1 MATDKSSETLPDPV
15 SLASDVSQG
24 PPSPPVTHVPE
35 ISCPPQATPAP
46 PAESGDENVQ
56 PVSRLQNQKI

>member
-24 PPSPPVTHVPE
+24 RPSPRVTHVPE
-35 ISCPPQATPAP
+35 VSCPPQATPAP
-46 PAESGDENVQ
+46 PAESGDGNAP